1 MAGELNIHKKSDTY
15 MGAFLS
21 LVVAGLFFFN
31 LKVLDHTCNTKFLNS
46 FIWILDGDLK
56 R

>member
-1 MAGELNIHKKSDTY
+1 